1 MSLHNVGAQ
10 FCTTNSGLSVF
21 HGEIILSVPTS
32 SCHEA
37 NKGSTCSRWISS
49 LVMGQASRHTR
60 TRLYAPVSIPT
71 RPVTIKASS
80 AHPTLYPQLFQNKN
94 ENIACVMYGLQ
105 KNRSPMRTIVN
116 IYVILFWKTENKI
129 QPGINRSFVPY
140 SLIRHIIQLYE
151 AFVAKLYNPFA

>member
-1 MSLHNVGAQ
+1 
-10 FCTTNSGLSVF
+10 
-21 HGEIILSVPTS
+21 
-32 SCHEA
+32 
-37 NKGSTCSRWISS
+37 
-49 LVMGQASRHTR
+49 
-60 TRLYAPVSIPT
+60 
-71 RPVTIKASS
+71 
-80 AHPTLYPQLFQNKN
+80 
-94 ENIACVMYGLQ
+94 MYGLQ